1 MKPLRIGTRGSK
13 LALWQANHLRDALRE
28 KCGVESEIVVIKTS
42 GDVHATAPVEQLG
55 IKGVFTA
62 ELEHALYDG
71 RADVAVHSMKD
82 VPSDF
87 SDVCRI
93 AAIFERADPR
103 EVLISR
109 DGAPL
114 DGLPQRARVGTSSS
128 RRAAQLRRARPDL
141 EILEIRGN
149 VDTRIRKLEE
159 GEYDA
164 IVLAKAGVTRLGL
177 AERITQVIEPEM
189 VLPAVGQGALAV
201 EYMEP
206 NDHFYMNYFSQLE
219 HRETV
224 LAVAAERAV
233 MSTLHGGCSL
243 PLGAYARFQG
253 GTMVLDACVFS
264 VDGTQAIG
272 AHGTAVCG
280 SSIDARKLGERVA
293 NEMLVNGADKVLAAT
308 SRATVR

>member
-42 GDVHATAPVEQLG
+42 GDVHATAPIEQLG

-71 RADVAVHSMKD
+71 RADVAIHSMKD
-82 VPSDF
+82 VPTDF
-87 SDVCRI
+87 SDGCRI
-93 AAIFERADPR
+93 AVVFEREDPR

-109 DGAPL
+109 RGESLQA
-114 DGLPQRARVGTSSS
+114 LPARARVGTSSL

-149 VDTRIRKLEE
+149 VDTRIRKLDE

-177 AERITQVIEPEM
+177 TERITQVIEPEI

-201 EYMEP
+201 EYIEP
-206 NDHFYMNYFSQLE
+206 TDHLYMNYFRKLE
-219 HRETV
+219 HDETV
-224 LAVAAERAV
+224 RAITAERAV
-233 MSTLHGGCSL
+233 MSTLHGGCRL
-243 PLGAYARFQG
+243 PLGAYARFDG
-253 GTMVLDACVFS
+253 DTLLIDACVFS
-264 VDGTQAIG
+264 VDGTQAI
-272 AHGTAVCG
+272 ASHGSAVCEG
-280 SSIDARKLGERVA
+280 TIDARRLGERVA
-293 NEMLVNGADKVLAAT
+293 NEMLANGADRVLAAT